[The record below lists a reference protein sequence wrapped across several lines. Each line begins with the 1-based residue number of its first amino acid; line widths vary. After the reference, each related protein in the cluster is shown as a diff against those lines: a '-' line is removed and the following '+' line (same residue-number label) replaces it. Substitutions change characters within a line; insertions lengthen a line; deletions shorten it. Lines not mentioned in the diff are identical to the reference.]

1 MESVAATSSQAS
13 IFSFAIQTISIYNGV
28 RGAFLSMARVEGR
41 CGAMYKE
48 RALKRSRKN
57 RKPTGS
63 GFDMAASASLIGPR
77 FYKR

>member
-1 MESVAATSSQAS
+1 
-13 IFSFAIQTISIYNGV
+13 
-28 RGAFLSMARVEGR
+28 MARVEGR

-48 RALKRSRKN
+48 RALKSPKN